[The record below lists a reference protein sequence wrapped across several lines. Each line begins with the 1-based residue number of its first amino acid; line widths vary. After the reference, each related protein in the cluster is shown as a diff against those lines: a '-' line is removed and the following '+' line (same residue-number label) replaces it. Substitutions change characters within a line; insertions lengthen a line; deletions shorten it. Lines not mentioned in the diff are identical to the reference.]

1 MASEELARKL
11 QSRLVATWEDE
22 PRPEPVQS
30 LAQPNPQEAEA
41 ACGESSSE
49 LSAKLIRRQD
59 INEGNAAPRLTRI
72 FNPYTEF
79 KEFSRKQIKD
89 MEMMFKRD
97 EDGRR
102 EMKMDAS
109 FVLFKAPRRVTFREE
124 DMTVEKMA
132 KILQVTSQSLY
143 LAGDNNVAVF
153 PRVDGRFS
161 SLSLRDKAHYEV
173 HGAKAAPDASG
184 NVAALGPPPTPS
196 SNSQFCFSRSA
207 SSASPSLPP
216 RAQSLK
222 YFTRT
227 VRLGELH
234 SGKLVN
240 SRMVV
245 IRFTE
250 QEASVP
256 SMIAKTKYAL
266 GSNKPLILTDHNG
279 VEILDSEGTRGSFYW
294 KQNSRKIMAVPEADF
309 QAVEQKRRRIS

>member
-1 MASEELARKL
+1 MVSFYCSHMRNKVANNMWTNYMLTELANI
-11 QSRLVATWEDE
+11 AG
-22 PRPEPVQS
+22 
-30 LAQPNPQEAEA
+30 N
-41 ACGESSSE
+41 
-49 LSAKLIRRQD
+49 SART
-59 INEGNAAPRLTRI
+59 GT
-72 FNPYTEF
+72 
-79 KEFSRKQIKD
+79 
-89 MEMMFKRD
+89 
-97 EDGRR
+97 

-132 KILQVTSQSLY
+132 KIFQVTSQSLY
-143 LAGDNNVAVF
+143 LTGDNNVAVF
-153 PRVDGRFS
+153 PRVDGHFS
-161 SLSLRDKAHYEV
+161 SLNLRDKAHYEV

-196 SNSQFCFSRSA
+196 SNSQFRFSRSA

-227 VRLGELH
+227 VRLGELQ

-266 GSNKPLILTDHNG
+266 GSNKPLILTDPG
-279 VEILDSEGTRGSFYW
+279 LFLLT
-294 KQNSRKIMAVPEADF
+294 
-309 QAVEQKRRRIS
+309 